1 MMKTQN
7 KDFAIGP
14 AREKGNRALTRSLMK
29 LADSKVKPPT
39 PKPETKPN
47 GITPFRSTLA
57 SLGESIQVAVAV
69 LPKR

>member
-39 PKPETKPN
+39 PKPEKI
-47 GITPFRSTLA
+47 GRA
-57 SLGESIQVAVAV
+57 HV
-69 LPKR
+69 